1 MRAYRRPV
9 GHRQPRPFDL
19 PPDVQRDEQLNPPS
33 AATQSPQTQ
42 GQNQTRNRRSARGTR
57 AGSVPTLNV
66 RPTCEAA
73 AGGLIGLKQDIQTC
87 LEEEKNVR
95 DQIAKEWTHFRADD
109 RASCTRLTTMSG
121 GGTYTELITCLEL
134 MRDARAL
141 PKEVTTLGAGSI
153 IR

>member
-121 GGTYTELITCLEL
+121 AGTYTELITCLEM
-134 MRDARAL
+134 MRDARKL
-141 PKEVTTLGAGSI
+141 PSEVTTGGPVV